1 VDKWK
6 FFDVTHREHVLCNPM
21 SIEKHEQLVELL
33 HLKPGD
39 RVLEIAMGKGEF
51 IIRLAERYGVSGI
64 GVDLSPYCIA
74 DARRKISERAPDAQ
88 LSFIEMD
95 GADFQ
100 PEESESFDLAAC
112 VGASWIFKGHK
123 GTLEFLIRA
132 VAPGGWIVVGEPYWR
147 KEPSQD
153 YLEALHAEHSLY
165 GSHYENVVTGE
176 QLGLTP
182 VYTLVSNLDDWDKY
196 EGLQWYA
203 AEQYAR
209 NHPED
214 PDAAE
219 TMARINESKV
229 EYLKWGRDTLGWAIY
244 VFRKPEAV

>member
-33 HLKPGD
+33 RLKPGD
-39 RVLEIAMGKGEF
+39 RVLEIATGKGEF
-51 IIRLAERYGVSGI
+51 IVRLAERYGVSGI

-74 DARRKISERAPDAQ
+74 DAQRKLSEHASDAQ

-100 PEESESFDLAAC
+100 LEEPESFALVAC
-112 VGASWIFKGHK
+112 IGASWIFKGHQ

-132 VAPGGWIVVGEPYWR
+132 VAPGGWVVVGEPYWR
-147 KEPSQD
+147 KEPTED
-153 YLEALHAEHSLY
+153 YLEALNESRSTY
-165 GSHYENVVTGE
+165 GSHYENVVAGE
-176 QLGLTP
+176 QLGLTL

-209 NHPED
+209 SHPED
-214 PDAAE
+214 PDVAE
-219 TMARINESKV
+219 ILARINESKA

-244 VFRKPEAV
+244 VFRKPETV